1 MAGIAAYFGAKSG
14 TGVVGALVGGM
25 APRGDDVADWQGVR
39 LELAVRAG
47 IPQVHTGGYG
57 TAIVVDGVTEPS
69 TILARYADRGSA
81 AVLGAPAPFGAAGA
95 APDAEPYA
103 MALADSDRGVLVLA
117 RCGAGPTLYYAR
129 RGGEVL
135 VASEPAGLL
144 AAGVPAI
151 WDGEIIQRF
160 LATGECDT
168 TERTFFAQIRQV
180 LPGQVLEVS
189 DDGVHPVPV
198 VRPAGRTASAT
209 STALQAATRAGRLG
223 VRLGGQIAGV
233 ALLGA
238 VLANPERT
246 DRETLPV
253 YAAALPGDAG
263 PQERRYADAVLGGLV
278 DGTVNQ
284 KVLPVGAADLDDF
297 LADLGEPV
305 PDPAALLAWCA
316 AREAAGEVATLL
328 DPAGADALLA
338 GEPAP
343 AYLARLADRV
353 TTRFGVALRLPYRD
367 VPSSGE
373 ALRCELAAL
382 VRRGL
387 PAAAARLADRRVP
400 DDLAR
405 HLLSALRAELYGTFL
420 SESFGTR
427 GWVDAEATVA
437 GFGELL
443 AGRGGDPLRFWREFV
458 VERWLRRYEPAAAAG
473 PGGGA
478 AGGAG
483 GGKGAGPAPNPGRE
497 LAIGVAGAGWLRFPV
512 RTRVLGP
519 ADRFA
524 DTIAWYVAELVAAVG
539 QDGRHRRQLNRPWY
553 LAVAAK
559 PLAVAQ
565 GRVRPLWDVRP
576 GWWARRIS
584 AFVRERSWRGL
595 GNPWTMQLAIDEVGL
610 RRLLFAAGA
619 AACGRVVHQRG
630 VFDRLAG
637 AGAHAVSGPVE
648 GSVYPANVAVAAAPR
663 EPDGAAEELLRA
675 ARAALPAELAAAL
688 AGCGIVATD
697 GSVLRVLGTA
707 GDADADF
714 YAGACAD
721 DPMGGRGA
729 RTPAVVVVSA
739 PQSGRSSGG
748 TGGAGGSGGVRRHGR
763 AQPVP
768 AGRRR

>member
-14 TGVVGALVGGM
+14 TGVVGALVGGL
-25 APRGDDVADWQGVR
+25 AARGDDVADFQAER
-39 LELAVRAG
+39 MELAVRAG

-69 TILARYADRGSA
+69 TVLARYADRGSA
-81 AVLGAPAPFGAAGA
+81 AVLGVPTPFGASGA
-95 APDAEPYA
+95 TGPAADPEPYA
-103 MALADSDRGVLVLA
+103 MALADADRGVLVLA

-144 AAGVPAI
+144 AGGVPAI
-151 WDGEIIQRF
+151 WDGEVIQRF
-160 LATGECDT
+160 LATGGCDDG
-168 TERTFFAQIRQV
+168 ERTFFAQIRQV

-198 VRPAGRTASAT
+198 VLPARRTASAT
-209 STALQAATRAGRLG
+209 STALQAATRQDGLG

-253 YAAALPGDAG
+253 YSAALPGDGG
-263 PQERRYADAVLGGLV
+263 PQERRYADAVLTGLV

-284 KVLPVGAADLDDF
+284 KVLPVSAADLDDF
-297 LADLGEPV
+297 LTDLGEPV
-305 PDPAALLAWCA
+305 PDPAALLAWCT
-316 AREAAGEVATLL
+316 AREAAGEVTALL
-328 DPAGADALLA
+328 DPAGADAVLA

-343 AYLARLADRV
+343 PYLARLADRV
-353 TTRFGVALRLPYRD
+353 TTRFGVALRLPYRE

-382 VRRGL
+382 AKRGL

-420 SESFGTR
+420 SRSFGTR

-437 GFGELL
+437 DFGELL

-458 VERWLRRYEPAAAAG
+458 VERWLRRYEAAAPAAEPDRTAA
-473 PGGGA
+473 PA
-478 AGGAG
+478 A
-483 GGKGAGPAPNPGRE
+483 NPGRQ
-497 LAIGVAGAGWLRFPV
+497 LAIGVAGDGWLRFPV

-519 ADRFA
+519 ADRFE
-524 DTIAWYVAELVAAVG
+524 DTIGWYVAELVEAVG
-539 QDGRHRRQLNRPWY
+539 REGGYRRQLSRPWF

-565 GRVRPLWDVRP
+565 GRVRPLWEVRP

-584 AFVRERSWRGL
+584 GFVRERSWRGL

-619 AACGRVVHQRG
+619 AACGRVVLRRG
-630 VFDRLAG
+630 LFDRLAG

-648 GSVYPANVAVAAAPR
+648 GSVYPANVAVAAAPK
-663 EPDGAAEELLRA
+663 EPDGAAELLLAA

-697 GSVLRVLGTA
+697 GAVMRVLGTA
-707 GDADADF
+707 GAAAADF
-714 YAGACAD
+714 YAEVCAD
-721 DPMGGRGA
+721 DPMGDRSA
-729 RTPAVVVVSA
+729 RTPAAIVLPA
-739 PQSGRSSGG
+739 PASRAAAEPGQGGKRRGRP
-748 TGGAGGSGGVRRHGR
+748 AGR
-763 AQPVP
+763 PVG